1 MVAGDRVDVRTAPP
15 GRVDWVQLKGIDDLA
30 TRVAAASI
38 PATADEKVLII
49 GFATSPAHQ
58 REMASRVPGA
68 IVVEAVDLKDLV
80 AFGQSFEPTS
90 VTALEKMA
98 AFADELM
105 SGAGATQ
112 VAENIRTHMGLG
124 LQPNGSLEAAGYS
137 LVSDGSYLAALNFLV
152 ELGKQAVGGIHR
164 DAVMRACIR
173 ALRACLGPQPPSF
186 QDSTIQVREQSRLIG
201 RPLAA
206 RSVGSTLLMKG
217 LEGDIAV
224 VLDGDNLNF
233 HHLYVAMTRGA
244 KKLVLCSASPTLGF

>member
-1 MVAGDRVDVRTAPP
+1 
-15 GRVDWVQLKGIDDLA
+15 
-30 TRVAAASI
+30 
-38 PATADEKVLII
+38 
-49 GFATSPAHQ
+49 
-58 REMASRVPGA
+58 
-68 IVVEAVDLKDLV
+68 
-80 AFGQSFEPTS
+80 
-90 VTALEKMA
+90 
-98 AFADELM
+98 
-105 SGAGATQ
+105 
-112 VAENIRTHMGLG
+112 
-124 LQPNGSLEAAGYS
+124 
-137 LVSDGSYLAALNFLV
+137 LVSEGSYLAALNFLV